1 MYKWTW
7 MQKSQ
12 TWGKLDYKQAGHK
25 RKEPIGQEVYKNIL
39 RFILAVRESQSQTLL
54 NVKAYIRVTMYVDFF
69 LIKIIK
75 ICFRD
80 KMKQV
85 KHNSA
90 SNEHTQMVWIE
101 KTSVILLMSS
111 YDENDSKFDWYF

>member
-1 MYKWTW
+1 M
-7 MQKSQ
+7 
-12 TWGKLDYKQAGHK
+12 
-25 RKEPIGQEVYKNIL
+25 

-80 KMKQV
+80 KMKQM